1 MNYGPLVF
9 LAAFF
14 ALSASW
20 FGFVLKPQI
29 QLGRELP
36 ATNIVNKAEMYPQGR
51 PGVALQGLD
60 VYRAN
65 GCAYCHSQQVRQSG
79 TVCDVILSEPGTNNA
94 KLLKAISDMKE
105 QMHLPLDET
114 AAKEPF
120 TGLPKPML
128 RGVTKHE
135 ADLGLKALS
144 DAGAKVGL
152 WVQPVG
158 PDIARGWGKRRTVA
172 EDFLYDSPV
181 LLGSVRIGPDLADV
195 GARLSDANWH
205 LRHLY
210 SPQLEVKG
218 STMPP
223 FRFLF
228 ETRRMEKSRSPEA
241 LDLPNE
247 LAPPPGYEVVPTR
260 DAKRLVAYLISLRAD
275 APIFPTPMSVP
286 PEAPPAADTNA
297 PATNVPAATNAAFST
312 RELLQIAQQPASNSL
327 K

>member
-9 LAAFF
+9 FAAFL
-14 ALSASW
+14 AMAASW
-20 FGFVLKPQI
+20 FGLVLKPQMDI
-29 QLGRELP
+29 GHLNQ
-36 ATNIVNKAEMYPQGR
+36 TNTMGGVPMAYP
-51 PGVALQGLD
+51 VARAGLAQQGLQ

-65 GCAYCHSQQVRQSG
+65 GCAYCHSKQVRQSD
-79 TVCDVILSEPGTNNA
+79 TVCDVILSDPGTNNA

-195 GARLSDANWH
+195 GARPYDANWH

-210 SPQLEVKG
+210 APQLEVKG

-228 ETRRMEKSRSPEA
+228 ETRRIEKSRSPDA
-241 LDLPNE
+241 LPDDI
-247 LAPPPGYEVVPTR
+247 APRPPGYEVVPTR
-260 DAKRLVAYLISLRAD
+260 DAKRLVAYLLSLRAD

-286 PEAPPAADTNA
+286 PEPPPAADTNA
-297 PATNVPAATNAAFST
+297 PAANAPAATNAAFS
-312 RELLQIAQQPASNSL
+312 RKELLEIAQRPESDSL